1 MADDRPITPEQ
12 ALIAVKAA
20 GLDPDKSLTA
30 QLEGDQSGDL
40 ERQVAELSEQIKTL
54 TEALDV
60 AGQPTDPQSHE
71 RRVAEGYR
79 EALNRSLTPW
89 IGEEHDDAP

>member
-1 MADDRPITPEQ
+1 MAKNRPITPEQ
-12 ALIAVKAA
+12 ALLAVKAA
-20 GLDPDKSLTA
+20 GMDPDKSVNA
-30 QLEGDQSGDL
+30 QLQGDLSGAL
-40 ERQVAELSEQIKTL
+40 ERQLADLSEQIKTL

>member
-1 MADDRPITPEQ
+1 MAEDRPITPEQ

-20 GLDPDKSLTA
+20 GLDPDKSVNA
-30 QLEGDQSGDL
+30 QLQGDLNGAL
-40 ERQVAELSEQIKTL
+40 ERQLADLSEQVKTL
-54 TEALDV
+54 TEALGV
-60 AGQPTDPQSHE
+60 AGQPTDPQSHQ

-79 EALNRSLTPW
+79 DALNRSLTSW